1 MDFETLK
8 EQVLERFGFYK
19 SQVVESELYIR
30 AKEGY
35 DTLNPNVQTLVK
47 VGVIGFVVY
56 FFYSIPAS
64 FVSSSSEKMSF
75 FEENRELTRDLIR
88 AGRIS
93 KNLQLP
99 PPAPSPT
106 QLTQRIEGFLT
117 EEQVLEEQKQ
127 AITPKADIADKS
139 LVPPTIQQNG
149 VKASVKKLTLTQMV
163 RLGEA
168 MNRIDGGK
176 LFNMIIQADNDDPH
190 FFTVDYEVAA
200 FSVPIAPAP
209 ATSGPKAKGG
219 KSKFKSRFKKKDK

>member
-93 KNLQLP
+93 KNLQP
-99 PPAPSPT
+99 
-106 QLTQRIEGFLT
+106 
-117 EEQVLEEQKQ
+117 
-127 AITPKADIADKS
+127 
-139 LVPPTIQQNG
+139 
-149 VKASVKKLTLTQMV
+149 
-163 RLGEA
+163 
-168 MNRIDGGK
+168 
-176 LFNMIIQADNDDPH
+176 
-190 FFTVDYEVAA
+190 
-200 FSVPIAPAP
+200 
-209 ATSGPKAKGG
+209 
-219 KSKFKSRFKKKDK
+219 